1 MAPHWKFPSV
11 LVIGQDDLT
20 RGESVCMSAHTC
32 DGPMCTYLREEADRL
47 ISLYQNWKQELL
59 DKQNVSNIEQE
70 MKNL

>member
-1 MAPHWKFPSV
+1 MNITQIDQRIK
-11 LVIGQDDLT
+11 ILT
-20 RGESVCMSAHTC
+20 DEKEQCTC

-59 DKQNVSNIEQE
+59 DKQNVSNIERE